1 MFWNKKYHYR
11 LNATTGDVELAD
23 WTSPFGPMS
32 QAGWTNESYTRKEL
46 NRRFPGCTFKII
58 KPGGGKVGTETNIL
72 M

>member
-1 MFWNKKYHYR
+1 MFKKYHYR
-11 LNATTGDVELAD
+11 FNEANGDVELAD

-32 QAGWTNESYTRKEL
+32 QTGWTNESFTMRQLKQK
-46 NRRFPGCTFKII
+46 FPGCTFVKI